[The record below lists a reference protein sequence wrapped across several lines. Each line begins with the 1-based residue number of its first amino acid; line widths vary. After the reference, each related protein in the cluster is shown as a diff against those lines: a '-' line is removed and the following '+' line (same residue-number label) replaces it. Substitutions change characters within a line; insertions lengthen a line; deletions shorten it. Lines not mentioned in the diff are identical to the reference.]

1 MLVLAME
8 FSRDA
13 RRACWALDTKNRPV
27 PGSSM
32 DGREAGG
39 AARQK
44 PGGPTASRRRDGIA
58 PGCSSSRN
66 RGSLPQN
73 GIVMPIANHR
83 AHRPHER
90 DIRRCAVRQGRD
102 MGDSE

>member
-8 FSRDA
+8 FSRGAQRGLRATDIKEQTDERAQRA
-13 RRACWALDTKNRPV
+13 RA
-27 PGSSM
+27 S
-32 DGREAGG
+32 GRHG
-39 AARQK
+39 AQR
-44 PGGPTASRRRDGIA
+44 GGPASRRRVGIA
-58 PGCSSSRN
+58 PGCSMSRD

-73 GIVMPIANHR
+73 GIVMPTAIHR
-83 AHRPHER
+83 AHRPHGR